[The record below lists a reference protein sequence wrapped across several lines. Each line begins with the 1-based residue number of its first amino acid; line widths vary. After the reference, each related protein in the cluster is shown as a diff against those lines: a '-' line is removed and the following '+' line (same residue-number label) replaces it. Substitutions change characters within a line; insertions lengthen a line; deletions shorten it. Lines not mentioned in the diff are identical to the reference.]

1 MFVSINFFEGA
12 TRLRVGLELIC
23 QTIIESLNTSSKF
36 ENLSQ
41 PVIMLPVLLVEV
53 QALHA
58 ALPKVAA
65 VFVLLRLLPKGNKR
79 LDRLQ
84 KVKAY

>member
-1 MFVSINFFEGA
+1 
-12 TRLRVGLELIC
+12 
-23 QTIIESLNTSSKF
+23 
-36 ENLSQ
+36 
-41 PVIMLPVLLVEV
+41 MLPVLLVEV

>member
-1 MFVSINFFEGA
+1 MFLSINFLEGA

-23 QTIIESLNTSSKF
+23 QSVESLKRLRENF

-41 PVIMLPVLLVEV
+41 PVIMLPVLLVKV
-53 QALHA
+53 QAFHA
-58 ALPKVAA
+58 AVPKVAA
-65 VFVLLRLLPKGNKR
+65 VLVLLRLLPKGDKR

-84 KVKAY
+84 SVKAY

>member
-1 MFVSINFFEGA
+1 
-12 TRLRVGLELIC
+12 
-23 QTIIESLNTSSKF
+23 
-36 ENLSQ
+36 
-41 PVIMLPVLLVEV
+41 MLPVLLVKV

-65 VFVLLRLLPKGNKR
+65 ALVLFRVLPKGDKR

-84 KVKAY
+84 RVEAY

>member
-1 MFVSINFFEGA
+1 
-12 TRLRVGLELIC
+12 
-23 QTIIESLNTSSKF
+23 
-36 ENLSQ
+36 
-41 PVIMLPVLLVEV
+41 MLAVLLVEV

-65 VFVLLRLLPKGNKR
+65 LLVLLGLLPKGNKR

>member
-1 MFVSINFFEGA
+1 MFLSINFLEGA

-23 QTIIESLNTSSKF
+23 QSVETLKDF

-65 VFVLLRLLPKGNKR
+65 VFVLLRLLPKGDKR
-79 LDRLQ
+79 FDCLQ
-84 KVKAY
+84 RVQEY

>member
-1 MFVSINFFEGA
+1 
-12 TRLRVGLELIC
+12 
-23 QTIIESLNTSSKF
+23 
-36 ENLSQ
+36 
-41 PVIMLPVLLVEV
+41 MLPVLLVEV

-65 VFVLLRLLPKGNKR
+65 LLVLLSLLPKGDKR

-84 KVKAY
+84 RVKVY